1 MSIAET
7 IEHEGYT
14 ITLHYDQDPM
24 SPRDQDN
31 VGIMFA
37 EGHRGYELGDEKFQA
52 GLDGE
57 YADAKRAFEHYHENL
72 PRHLIFRA
80 FLLYMK
86 VYHGTTV
93 MLPLGLIDHS
103 GISMYVGGGAHPMDP
118 GGWDSGLV
126 GFIFDTAKRREVT
139 GVAPEQV
146 EEALR
151 IEVSEYDKVLTGD
164 VYGYTIVDPDG
175 DELDDSCW
183 GFIGYEYA
191 TQEAK
196 SAVDA
201 AIAARVETP
210 KTARADRRVFK
221 LTVADVNA
229 LIGREVRQDEL
240 QTVRDALAAA
250 LAQPIIDALDP
261 FAGTS

>member
-103 GISMYVGGGAHPMDP
+103 GISMYVGG
-118 GGWDSGLV
+118 
-126 GFIFDTAKRREVT
+126 
-139 GVAPEQV
+139 
-146 EEALR
+146 
-151 IEVSEYDKVLTGD
+151 
-164 VYGYTIVDPDG
+164 